1 MEFLLGLVAAV
12 GIGGLVGIER
22 EHRRDSAKVYAGV
35 RTFPLIS
42 TAGFLVALLTQEL
55 DAQWVLAAGTFTAG
69 LFAIAFFYVRSVVG
83 EVGFTTP
90 MAIMVTFL
98 AGALIGIGMLLEA
111 TVVAVVTTFLLL
123 TKERLHNLAETL
135 DADEVMGAIQFV
147 ALAFVAFPLAAAADG
162 PYLQGLVGQG
172 RAIDLRWTLFVV
184 VAASSL
190 AFISFLA
197 LRQLGSRYGM
207 TATGALGGLVNSEAA
222 TASAGSLARGARG
235 LDNAASAAVL
245 AATATM
251 LVRNV
256 VLAAFADPSFSFVLD
271 LAIVLAVP
279 AAVVT
284 IATYIIGRRAP
295 ALDEAPQLE
304 LDSPFAIK
312 PALVFALVFTV
323 VNAFVFFAQGLLGPW
338 GVYATSIG
346 ALVSSGAVVASAANL
361 VFTGTISPTVGLI
374 TAALASAISI
384 LAKLVVLSITNR
396 ALIGRVL
403 VPVLLGAAAT
413 GLGLVIVL

>member
-1 MEFLLGLVAAV
+1 MEFLLGLLAAV

-22 EHRRDSAKVYAGV
+22 EHREEKVYAGV

-42 TAGFLVALLTQEL
+42 TAGFLSALLTQEL
-55 DAQWVLAAGTFTAG
+55 EAQWVLAAGTFAAA
-69 LFAIAFFYVRSVVG
+69 LFAIAFFYVRSTVG

-98 AGALIGIGMLLEA
+98 AGALIGIGMILEA

-123 TKERLHNLAETL
+123 TKERLHDLAQNLDTG
-135 DADEVMGAIQFV
+135 EVMGAIQFV
-147 ALAFVAFPLAAAADG
+147 ALAFVAFPLAAAAQG
-162 PYLQGLVGQG
+162 PYLRGLVGEG
-172 RAIDLRWTLFVV
+172 LAIDPQWTLFVV

-190 AFISFLA
+190 AFVSFLA
-197 LRQLGSRYGM
+197 LRQLGSRYGL

-222 TASAGSLARGARG
+222 TASAGTLARGARG
-235 LDNAASAAVL
+235 LDNAAAAAVL
-245 AATATM
+245 AATGTM
-251 LVRNV
+251 LARNV
-256 VLAAFADPSFSFVLD
+256 VLAAFADPSFSFVVD

-279 AAVVT
+279 AIVVAV
-284 IATYIIGRRAP
+284 ATYVIGRRAP
-295 ALDEAPQLE
+295 AMDQTPQLD

-312 PALVFALVFTV
+312 PALVFALVFTL

-374 TAALASAISI
+374 TAALASGISI
-384 LAKLVVLSITNR
+384 LAKLVVLGITNR
-396 ALIGRVL
+396 ALISRVL
-403 VPVLLGAAAT
+403 VPVLLGAVAT
-413 GLGLVIVL
+413 GLGLFVVL

>member
-1 MEFLLGLVAAV
+1 M

-22 EHRRDSAKVYAGV
+22 EHREEKVYAGV

-42 TAGFLVALLTQEL
+42 TAGFLTALLTQEL
-55 DAQWVLAAGTFTAG
+55 EAQWVLAAGTFAAA

-98 AGALIGIGMLLEA
+98 AGALIGIGMILEA

-123 TKERLHNLAETL
+123 TKERLHDLAQNLETG
-135 DADEVMGAIQFV
+135 EVMGAIQFV
-147 ALAFVAFPLAAAADG
+147 ALAFVAFPLAAAAQG
-162 PYLQGLVGQG
+162 PYLRGLVGEG
-172 RAIDLRWTLFVV
+172 LAIDPQWTLFVV

-190 AFISFLA
+190 AFVSFLA
-197 LRQLGSRYGM
+197 LRQLGSRYGL

-222 TASAGSLARGARG
+222 TASAGTLARGARG
-235 LDNAASAAVL
+235 LDNAAAAAVL
-245 AATATM
+245 AATGTM
-251 LVRNV
+251 LARNV
-256 VLAAFADPSFSFVLD
+256 VLAAFADPSFSFVVD

-279 AAVVT
+279 AIVVSV
-284 IATYIIGRRAP
+284 ATYVIGRRAP
-295 ALDEAPQLE
+295 AMDQTPQLD

-312 PALVFALVFTV
+312 PALVFALVFTL

-374 TAALASAISI
+374 TAALASGISI
-384 LAKLVVLSITNR
+384 LAKLVVLGITNR
-396 ALIGRVL
+396 ALISRVL
-403 VPVLLGAAAT
+403 VPILLGAAAT
-413 GLGLVIVL
+413 GLGLFVVL

>member
-1 MEFLLGLVAAV
+1 MDFLLGLLAAV
-12 GIGGLVGIER
+12 GIGGLIGIER
-22 EHRRDSAKVYAGV
+22 EHREEKVYAGV

-42 TAGFLVALLTQEL
+42 TAGFLSALLTQEL
-55 DAQWVLAAGTFTAG
+55 EAQWVLATGTFAAA
-69 LFAIAFFYVRSVVG
+69 LFAIAFFYVRSTVG

-98 AGALIGIGMLLEA
+98 AGALIGIGMILEA

-123 TKERLHNLAETL
+123 TKERLHDLAQNLDTG
-135 DADEVMGAIQFV
+135 EVMGAIQFV
-147 ALAFVAFPLAAAADG
+147 ALAFVAFPLAAAVRG
-162 PYLQGLVGQG
+162 PYLRGLVGEG
-172 RAIDLRWTLFVV
+172 LAIDPQWTLFVV

-197 LRQLGSRYGM
+197 LRQLGSRYGL

-222 TASAGSLARGARG
+222 TASAGTLARGARG
-235 LDNAASAAVL
+235 LDNAAAAAVL
-245 AATATM
+245 AATGTM
-251 LVRNV
+251 LARNV
-256 VLAAFADPSFSFVLD
+256 VLAAFADPSFSFVVD

-279 AAVVT
+279 AIVVAV
-284 IATYIIGRRAP
+284 ATYVIGRRAP
-295 ALDEAPQLE
+295 AMDQTPQLD

-312 PALVFALVFTV
+312 PALVFALVFTL

-374 TAALASAISI
+374 TAALASGISI
-384 LAKLVVLSITNR
+384 LAKLVVLGITNR
-396 ALIGRVL
+396 ALISRVL

-413 GLGLVIVL
+413 GIGLFVVL

>member
-1 MEFLLGLVAAV
+1 M
-12 GIGGLVGIER
+12 GIGGLIGIER
-22 EHRRDSAKVYAGV
+22 EHREEKVYAGV

-42 TAGFLVALLTQEL
+42 TAGFLSALLTQEL
-55 DAQWVLAAGTFTAG
+55 GAQWVLAAGTFAAA
-69 LFAIAFFYVRSVVG
+69 LFAIAFFYVRSTVG

-98 AGALIGIGMLLEA
+98 AGALIGIGMILEA
-111 TVVAVVTTFLLL
+111 TVVAVVTTLLLL
-123 TKERLHNLAETL
+123 TKERLHDLAQNLETG
-135 DADEVMGAIQFV
+135 EVMGAIQFV
-147 ALAFVAFPLAAAADG
+147 ALAFVAFPLAAAAQG
-162 PYLQGLVGQG
+162 PYLRGLVGEG
-172 RAIDLRWTLFVV
+172 LAIDPRWTLFVV

-190 AFISFLA
+190 AFVSFLA
-197 LRQLGSRYGM
+197 LRQLGSRYGL

-222 TASAGSLARGARG
+222 TASAGTLARGARG
-235 LDNAASAAVL
+235 LDNAAAAAVL
-245 AATATM
+245 AATGTM

-256 VLAAFADPSFSFVLD
+256 VLAAFADPSFSFVVD
-271 LAIVLAVP
+271 LSIVLAAP
-279 AAVVT
+279 AIVVAV
-284 IATYIIGRRAP
+284 ATYVIGRRAP
-295 ALDEAPQLE
+295 AMDQTPKLD

-312 PALVFALVFTV
+312 PALVFALVFTL

-374 TAALASAISI
+374 TAALASGISI
-384 LAKLVVLSITNR
+384 LAKLVVLGITNR
-396 ALIGRVL
+396 ALISRVL

-413 GLGLVIVL
+413 GIGLFVVL